1 MKYLITCEKSKPINF
16 IIITVIIIVIHIS
29 IFHSYQS
36 RSSEYTILIK
46 RVEIQETKI
55 YYI

>member
-29 IFHSYQS
+29 VFHSYQS

-46 RVEIQETKI
+46 RVKIQETKK